1 MDSLYV
7 WSDSRFVGRF
17 DRNGDDVAF
26 SYAEGAFPISL
37 SLPLTGGWLR
47 KAPIRF
53 LDNLLPDN
61 PAIRAVMAQETNAA
75 SADTF
80 DLLDGADVSGGLVFT
95 RSETPPSP
103 PSSGNPIVA
112 SDKEVAA
119 RIARIKAGA
128 AESWWDSDVH
138 ARFSLAGNQP
148 KFSLAR
154 IDGYWFWSD
163 ASTPS
168 THILKPGDPHRPGVE
183 ENEAA
188 SMGLSA
194 LCGVPTPKAGVIG
207 FEGRTSYIVE
217 RFDRERNA
225 DGTVHRV
232 HTEDMMQAIG
242 DDSKHKYGVK
252 AKQVISILRRA
263 DPTDALAYE
272 WIRRLALNTSISN
285 ADAHAKNYSVIFRPE
300 GVGIAPMYDVLTTT
314 YWPDVDRSLP
324 MEIGGARG
332 ARQLTPHH
340 WRRLAGDNGL
350 DPDRVEETARTMA
363 WLVLE
368 HADEAYR
375 GLPERMA
382 GDLKRQLELANEHI
396 EPIRPTTSSPTS
408 KTIESHEGMVH
419 VVAHSRDGHAVH
431 GYWRRKPTR

>member
-1 MDSLYV
+1 MESLYV
-7 WSDSRFVGRF
+7 WMDGRPAGRF
-17 DRNGDDVAF
+17 DHTDDMVVFEYPENAV
-26 SYAEGAFPISL
+26 PISL
-37 SLPLTGGWLR
+37 SLPLAGGWPR
-47 KAPIRF
+47 KTPIRF

-61 PAIRAVMAQETNAA
+61 PVVRRVMAEETNAA

-95 RSETPPSP
+95 RSDTPPSP
-103 PSSGNPIVA
+103 TEPESPALALDEDIAG
-112 SDKEVAA
+112 
-119 RIARIKAGA
+119 RIMRIKAGA
-128 AESWWDSDVH
+128 ADSWWDPEVH

-154 IDGYWFWSD
+154 MDGYWFWSS
-163 ASTPS
+163 AGLPS

-207 FEGRTSYIVE
+207 FEGQTSYIVE

-225 DGTVHRV
+225 DGTVRRI

-252 AKQVISILRRA
+252 AKQVISVLRRA

-272 WIRRLALNTSISN
+272 WIRRLALDTSVSN
-285 ADAHAKNYSVIFRPE
+285 ADAHAKNYSVVFRPE
-300 GVGIAPMYDVLTTT
+300 GIGIAPMYDVLTTT

-340 WRRLAGDNGL
+340 WRRLAEDNGL

-375 GLPERMA
+375 SLPPRMA
-382 GDLKRQLELANEHI
+382 GGLKRQLELANEHI
-396 EPIRPTTSSPTS
+396 EPIRPATPSPTS
-408 KTIESHEGMVH
+408 KTKECHEGMVH
-419 VVAHSRDGHAVH
+419 VVSHSRDSHAVRE
-431 GYWRRKPTR
+431 YWRRRPSR

>member
-61 PAIRAVMAQETNAA
+61 PVIRAVMAQETNAA

-194 LCGVPTPKAGVIG
+194 LWRRTDPRRPASSDSRGGR
-207 FEGRTSYIVE
+207 RTS
-217 RFDRERNA
+217 
-225 DGTVHRV
+225 
-232 HTEDMMQAIG
+232 
-242 DDSKHKYGVK
+242 
-252 AKQVISILRRA
+252 
-263 DPTDALAYE
+263 
-272 WIRRLALNTSISN
+272 SN
-285 ADAHAKNYSVIFRPE
+285 ASTAKGMPTE
-300 GVGIAPMYDVLTTT
+300 
-314 YWPDVDRSLP
+314 RS
-324 MEIGGARG
+324 A
-332 ARQLTPHH
+332 AST
-340 WRRLAGDNGL
+340 RR
-350 DPDRVEETARTMA
+350 T
-363 WLVLE
+363 
-368 HADEAYR
+368 
-375 GLPERMA
+375 
-382 GDLKRQLELANEHI
+382 
-396 EPIRPTTSSPTS
+396 
-408 KTIESHEGMVH
+408 
-419 VVAHSRDGHAVH
+419 
-431 GYWRRKPTR
+431 